1 MPPQLGGT
9 LERVP
14 APVIACVLPR
24 WHSGAVVSDVLGRE
38 TSTYLDHLRV
48 ERGLSAN
55 SLAAYGRDLTRY
67 IAWLRARGV
76 TEPSAVTGDLLESYA
91 SFLRSPAPE
100 GPSLAPASIARMLAA
115 VRGLHRFWAIE
126 HVTADDLT
134 RYVTPPKPDRRL
146 PKALSVDEVQRLI
159 AAAGMDGDTPS
170 ASSSS
175 ASSSSLCDVA
185 LIELL
190 YGTGARISEVVALD
204 VDDVERALG
213 DPALGLR
220 LIGKGD
226 KERLVPLGSYARA
239 AVEAWLVRGRPA
251 LATRAVRATP
261 ALLLNERGGRLSRQS
276 AFNRVRAAAHR
287 AGIVTEVSPHSLRHS
302 YATHLL
308 DGGADVRVVQEL
320 LGHASV
326 TTTQIYTL
334 VTVDHLR
341 DVYREAHPRA
351 RSAAR

>member
-1 MPPQLGGT
+1 
-9 LERVP
+9 V
-14 APVIACVLPR
+14 ANDI
-24 WHSGAVVSDVLGRE
+24 LGRE
-38 TSTYLDHLRV
+38 ISAYVDHLRV
-48 ERGLSAN
+48 ERGLSVN
-55 SLAAYGRDLTRY
+55 TLAAYGRDLDRY
-67 IAWLRARGV
+67 ASWLHAHAIC
-76 TEPSAVTGDLLESYA
+76 TPQAVTGDTLESYA
-91 SFLRSPAPE
+91 TSLRSPASDNS
-100 GPSLAPASIARMLAA
+100 SLAPASIARMLAA

-126 HVTADDLT
+126 QVTPDDLA
-134 RYVTPPKPDRRL
+134 RFVTPPKATRRL
-146 PKALSVDEVQRLI
+146 PKALSVDEVQRLL
-159 AAAGMDGDTPS
+159 AAEGSDSESTTT
-170 ASSSS
+170 SSQ
-175 ASSSSLCDVA
+175 LCDVA
-185 LIELL
+185 LTELL

-204 VDDVERALG
+204 VDDLERALS
-213 DPALGLR
+213 DHTVGLR

-251 LATRAVRATP
+251 LAARAARATP

-276 AFNRVRAAAHR
+276 GFNRIRAAAQR
-287 AGIVTEVSPHSLRHS
+287 AGIMAEVSPHSLRHS

-341 DVYREAHPRA
+341 DVYRESHPRA
-351 RSAAR
+351 RDVER

>member
-1 MPPQLGGT
+1 
-9 LERVP
+9 
-14 APVIACVLPR
+14 
-24 WHSGAVVSDVLGRE
+24 VVSDSLGRE
-38 TSTYLDHLRV
+38 ISAYVDHLRV
-48 ERGLSAN
+48 ERGLSVN
-55 SLAAYGRDLTRY
+55 TLAAYGRDLDRY
-67 IAWLRARGV
+67 ASWLHAHAIC
-76 TEPSAVTGDLLESYA
+76 TPQAVTGDTLESYA
-91 SFLRSPAPE
+91 TSLRSPASDDS
-100 GPSLAPASIARMLAA
+100 SLAPASIARMLAA

-126 HVTADDLT
+126 HVTSDDLA
-134 RYVTPPKPDRRL
+134 RYVTPPKATRRL
-146 PKALSVDEVQRLI
+146 PKALSVDEVQRLL
-159 AAAGMDGDTPS
+159 AAAGSDGESTT
-170 ASSSS
+170 SSQ
-175 ASSSSLCDVA
+175 LCDVA
-185 LIELL
+185 LTELL

-204 VDDVERALG
+204 VDDLERALS
-213 DPALGLR
+213 DHTVGLR
-220 LIGKGD
+220 LMGKGD

-251 LATRAVRATP
+251 LAARAVRAAP

-276 AFNRVRAAAHR
+276 AFNRIRAAAHR
-287 AGIVTEVSPHSLRHS
+287 AGITAEVSPHSLRHS

-351 RSAAR
+351 RDVEP

>member
-1 MPPQLGGT
+1 
-9 LERVP
+9 V
-14 APVIACVLPR
+14 APVVTDA
-24 WHSGAVVSDVLGRE
+24 LGRE

-48 ERGLSAN
+48 ERGLSSN
-55 SLAAYGRDLTRY
+55 TLAAYGRDLDRY
-67 IAWLRARGV
+67 VSWLRERGISDPGSV
-76 TEPSAVTGDLLESYA
+76 NRDTVEAYA
-91 SFLRSPAPE
+91 TSLRDPAPE
-100 GPSLAPASIARMLAA
+100 GAVLAPASIARMLAA
-115 VRGLHRFWAIE
+115 VRGLQRFWAVE
-126 HVTADDLT
+126 HVTTDDLS
-134 RYVTPPKPDRRL
+134 RHVAAPKPARRL

-159 AAAGMDGDTPS
+159 AAAGIDGDTPS
-170 ASSSS
+170 TTSSE
-175 ASSSSLCDVA
+175 LCDVA
-185 LIELL
+185 LTELL
-190 YGTGARISEVVALD
+190 YGTGARISEVVGLD
-204 VDDVERALG
+204 VDEVERALG
-213 DPALGLR
+213 DPVMGLR

-251 LATRAVRATP
+251 LAARAVRATP

-276 AFNRVRAAAHR
+276 AFNRVRAAARR
-287 AGIVTEVSPHSLRHS
+287 AGITAEVSPHTLRHS

-351 RSAAR
+351 RGVSA

>member
-1 MPPQLGGT
+1 VAPLGAFRGGPRQE
-9 LERVP
+9 LVAP
-14 APVIACVLPR
+14 AQPR
-24 WHSGAVVSDVLGRE
+24 WHSDRVVSDSLGRE
-38 TSTYLDHLRV
+38 ISAYVDHLRV
-48 ERGLSAN
+48 ERGLSVN
-55 SLAAYGRDLTRY
+55 TLAAYGRDLDRY
-67 IAWLRARGV
+67 ASWLQAHDIH
-76 TEPSAVTGDLLESYA
+76 TPQAVTGDTLESYA
-91 SFLRSPAPE
+91 TSLRSPASDE
-100 GPSLAPASIARMLAA
+100 PSLAPASIARMLAA

-126 HVTADDLT
+126 HVTSDDLA
-134 RYVTPPKPDRRL
+134 RYVTPPKATRRL
-146 PKALSVDEVQRLI
+146 PKALSVDEVQRLL
-159 AAAGMDGDTPS
+159 AAAGSDGE
-170 ASSSS
+170 SSTTSS
-175 ASSSSLCDVA
+175 QLCDVA
-185 LIELL
+185 LTELL

-204 VDDVERALG
+204 VDDLERALS
-213 DPALGLR
+213 DHTVGLR

-251 LATRAVRATP
+251 LAARAVRATQ

-276 AFNRVRAAAHR
+276 AFNRIRAAAHR
-287 AGIVTEVSPHSLRHS
+287 AGITAEVSPHSLRHS

-351 RSAAR
+351 RDVEP

>member
-1 MPPQLGGT
+1 MPTLDGT
-9 LERVP
+9 VT
-14 APVIACVLPR
+14 CV
-24 WHSGAVVSDVLGRE
+24 ASDGVGRE
-38 TSTYLDHLRV
+38 MSAYLDHLRV

-55 SLAAYGRDLTRY
+55 TLAAYGRDLDRY
-67 IAWLRARGV
+67 ATWLREQGV
-76 TEPSAVTGDLLESYA
+76 TGPAEITGETLESYA
-91 SFLRSPAPE
+91 TSLRSH
-100 GPSLAPASIARMLAA
+100 GPDGSSLASASIARMLAA

-126 HVTADDLT
+126 HVTPDDLG
-134 RYVTPPKPDRRL
+134 RFVAPPRTSRRL

-159 AAAGMDGDTPS
+159 AAAGSDGEAPQTTS
-170 ASSSS
+170 AQ
-175 ASSSSLCDVA
+175 LCDVA
-185 LIELL
+185 LTELL

-204 VDDVERALG
+204 VDELERALS
-213 DPALGLR
+213 DPTMGLR

-226 KERLVPLGSYARA
+226 KERLVPLGSYARS

-251 LATRAVRATP
+251 LASRAARATP
-261 ALLLNERGGRLSRQS
+261 ALLLNERGGRLTRQS
-276 AFNRVRAAAHR
+276 AFNRIRAAAHR
-287 AGIVTEVSPHSLRHS
+287 AGIAAEVSPHSLRHS

-351 RSAAR
+351 RDVE